1 MKKVYQKRMF
11 LTHLIWTDN
20 TCLCF
25 CLNSKCH
32 YLFLYQLT
40 GNRTITQGI
49 EGILHKI
56 IILTFGIALCGVYLF
71 LNGFLK
77 SPEKLTA
84 EKAQKSSYIQLYKY
98 IALFDIQYI
107 REKDTLPCYR

>member
-1 MKKVYQKRMF
+1 MRINYKPIWLSNCNYAEGYSLYSIPLWVYIKGHR
-11 LTHLIWTDN
+11 
-20 TCLCF
+20 
-25 CLNSKCH
+25 
-32 YLFLYQLT
+32 
-40 GNRTITQGI
+40 GV
-49 EGILHKI
+49 LHI
-56 IILTFGIALCGVYLF
+56 YFNFTFGLAYCGVYLF